1 MICNV
6 AVGDLDQDRQ
16 PDILVCDAQYDILS
30 WIHQEGN
37 RGVET
42 PLAELKAPAR
52 SEVFDLEGD
61 GDLDIVVAL
70 LGQLMPTTSYSDKWS
85 CWSTTAA
92 SPLRLSCWQRAVPRV
107 ADVRPADLDGDGD
120 WDFALAMFGWR
131 RTGEVAWLEYKS
143 GDQYNELHTLSSKSG
158 CTHVPIGD
166 LNGDGQPDIVA
177 LITQEFEQIV
187 AFINQGG
194 GAFAEHVLFEARNP
208 AFGSS
213 GIELVDLDQDADLDI
228 LFTNG
233 DGFDGTDAKPYH
245 GVQWLENMG
254 ELRFEYRDL
263 TRFYGAYAAN
273 AGDLDLD
280 GDLDIVVASCI
291 ADQSARWEDLPRQGL
306 IWLENDGQQRFTR
319 HSITSDPA
327 NFVTADL
334 GDLDGDG
341 RLDIITGGMH
351 IFPPVPPLDRLGR
364 VSLWLNRLDVEGRD
378 GG

>member
-1 MICNV
+1 M
-6 AVGDLDQDRQ
+6 
-16 PDILVCDAQYDILS
+16 
-30 WIHQEGN
+30 
-37 RGVET
+37 
-42 PLAELKAPAR
+42 
-52 SEVFDLEGD
+52 
-61 GDLDIVVAL
+61 
-70 LGQLMPTTSYSDKWS
+70 
-85 CWSTTAA
+85 
-92 SPLRLSCWQRAVPRV
+92 
-107 ADVRPADLDGDGD
+107 
-120 WDFALAMFGWR
+120 
-131 RTGEVAWLEYKS
+131 
-143 GDQYNELHTLSSKSG
+143 
-158 CTHVPIGD
+158 
-166 LNGDGQPDIVA
+166 
-177 LITQEFEQIV
+177 
-187 AFINQGG
+187 
-194 GAFAEHVLFEARNP
+194 
-208 AFGSS
+208 
-213 GIELVDLDQDADLDI
+213 VDLDQDDDLDI

-245 GVQWLENMG
+245 GVQWLENVG

-351 IFPPVPPLDRLGR
+351 IFPPVPPPDRLGR
-364 VSLWLNRLDVEGRD
+364 VSLWLNRLDVDGRN